1 MRGDILFKKINVLIL
16 LILLLSIFFNSTVFA
31 FNDDIGAKSAI
42 LIERDSGRILYAKNI
57 SEKLPIAS
65 TTKILTALIAIEKGD
80 LEKIVTIKK
89 EWTDIEGSSIYLKAN
104 EKIKLKDLIYGLM
117 LRSGNDAG
125 VAIACE
131 IAGSVDNFSVL
142 MNKRAKE
149 IGAKNTNFINPHGL
163 HSDEHYSTAYDLA
176 LITRE
181 ALKNKI
187 FREISKT
194 NDYTSMREN
203 PQIFYNKNKTL
214 NQYDG
219 GDGVKIGY
227 TKVAGRCLVAS
238 ATREDMQLIAIVL
251 NDGNWFN
258 DSYKLFDYGF
268 ENFKNTTIIRGNN
281 FIKNLYIENSNIEKI
296 PIITDKKFTYPL
308 TKNELKD
315 INISIKTRD
324 KLIAP
329 IEKGYNIANIDVKLK
344 DKIIYKNKILLNN
357 KIKEKPISQKVK
369 EKIKSIF

>member
-16 LILLLSIFFNSTVFA
+16 LILLLSTFFNSTVFA

>member
-1 MRGDILFKKINVLIL
+1 MFKKINVLIL

-149 IGAKNTNFINPHGL
+149 IGAKNTNLINPHGL

>member
-149 IGAKNTNFINPHGL
+149 IGAKNTNLINPHGL

>member
-1 MRGDILFKKINVLIL
+1 MFKKINILIL
-16 LILLLSIFFNSTVFA
+16 LILLLSTFFTGNAFA
-31 FNDDIGAKSAI
+31 FNDSIGAKSAI

-89 EWTDIEGSSIYLKAN
+89 EWTNIEGSSIYLKPN
-104 EKIKLKDLIYGLM
+104 EKIKLKDLVYGLM
-117 LRSGNDAG
+117 LRSGNDAA
-125 VAIACE
+125 VAIAYE

-149 IGAKNTNFINPHGL
+149 IGAKDTNFTNPHGL
-163 HSDEHYSTAYDLA
+163 HSEEHYSTAYDLA

-194 NDYTSMREN
+194 SDYVSMRESSSH
-203 PQIFYNKNKTL
+203 FYNKNKTI
-214 NQYDG
+214 NQYEG

-238 ATREDMQLIAIVL
+238 ATRENMQLIAVVL

-268 ENFKNTTIIRGNN
+268 ENFKKTTIIRKDN
-281 FIKNLYIENSNIEKI
+281 FIKNLSVENSTIDKI
-296 PIITDKKFTYPL
+296 PIITDEEFTYPL
-308 TKNELKD
+308 KKDELKDIDISIRTKNEL
-315 INISIKTRD
+315 
-324 KLIAP
+324 IAP
-329 IEKGYNIANIDVKLK
+329 IQKGYNLATIDVKLK
-344 DKIIYKNKILLNN
+344 DKIIYKNKIILNK
-357 KIKEKPISQKVK
+357 KIKEKSIPQKIT
-369 EKIKSIF
+369 EKIKNIF